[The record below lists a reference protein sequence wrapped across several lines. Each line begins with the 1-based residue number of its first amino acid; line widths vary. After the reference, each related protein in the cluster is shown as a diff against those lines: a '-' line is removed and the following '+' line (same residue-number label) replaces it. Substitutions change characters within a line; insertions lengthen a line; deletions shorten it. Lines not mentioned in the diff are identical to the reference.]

1 MTTFEILDKKVSL
14 QKRVQSLFAT
24 AEQEERFLTADEQA
38 EYEQIKRDISEL
50 DTKRAEIEAKLE
62 QGDVNA
68 IEAEE
73 RSINNEINQ
82 ENHNIMYQNFSLVR
96 AINDVINHREM
107 SETESNYIALGAEQ
121 MKRSGQSYSGHIQL
135 PLNVRDLDGVLTA
148 QNFNSSVN
156 QGGKEAVP
164 TDTYDIL
171 GALRNRMVLADAG
184 ATYLDNLAGNV
195 VIPSYTG
202 STANWAG
209 ENTSAGNGVGTM
221 SQIEL
226 TPKRLTTYVDISK
239 QLLIQT
245 SGAVERMLK
254 EDIVNAI
261 AEKLESTILSATDGS
276 TNYPAGLLANTSV
289 DTSTSQLTYKS
300 MVDLEAALENANI
313 PGSYT
318 YIVNP
323 VAKASLKTKAVDA
336 GSGRFIMQDNE
347 IDGYPVLTSKGVVNK
362 GILFGNFR
370 ELVIGQWGSL
380 DVIVDDLTLARDAK
394 VRLVINAYFDAKL
407 RRSGAVVGKILV

>member
-14 QKRVQSLFAT
+14 QKRVSELFAK
-24 AEQEERFLTADEQA
+24 AEEEQRFLTSEEQS
-38 EYEQIKRDISEL
+38 EYEQIKRDISAL
-50 DTKRAEIEAKLE
+50 DAKKDEIERKLE
-62 QGDVNA
+62 EGDVKVL
-68 IEAEE
+68 EEEE
-73 RSINNEINQ
+73 RSIKEDIKVCTNMSNN
-82 ENHNIMYQNFSLVR
+82 NFSLVR

-107 SETESNYIALGAEQ
+107 ANSESEYIALGAEQ

-135 PLNVRDLDGVLTA
+135 PLNTRDLDGILTA
-148 QNFNSSVN
+148 QNFNSSTHN
-156 QGGKEAVP
+156 GGEEAVP

-171 GALRNRMVLADAG
+171 GALRNKMVLADAG

-195 VIPSYTG
+195 VIPTYTG
-202 STANWAG
+202 TTAAWAG
-209 ENTSAGNGVGTM
+209 ENADASNGVGEM
-221 SQIEL
+221 GQIEL
-226 TPKRLTTYVDISK
+226 TPKRLTTYVDVSK

-254 EDIVNAI
+254 EDIVNSI
-261 AEKLESTILSATDGS
+261 AEKLESTILGTTSAS
-276 TNYPAGLLANTSV
+276 TNYPGGLLADTSA

-300 MVDLEAALENANI
+300 IVDLEAALENANI
-313 PGSYT
+313 PGDYT

-336 GSGRFIMQDNE
+336 GSGRFIQNGNE
-347 IDGYPVLTSKGVVNK
+347 IDGYPVLTSKGVANK

-394 VRLVINAYFDAKL
+394 VRLIINAYFDAKL
-407 RRSGAVVGKILV
+407 RRPGAVVGKILV